1 MEELAELRN
10 NIIAGKY
17 SDALAIIDELEEMSR
32 RDIIRKI
39 ESYLIRLL
47 AHLIKNQLE
56 ERFTNSWIASIR
68 DSVRQIAKLNQR
80 SKNSY
85 YIKQADWQPYLEEAI
100 EAAIDDAAVEVFGG
114 ALKPSQVSARVNHQ
128 QILAIALDLLEFTYD
143 NSGKQLSDKVN
154 TVLQTLP
161 EGEKL

>member
-1 MEELAELRN
+1 MEELTELRN
-10 NIIAGKY
+10 KIIAGRY

-39 ESYLIRLL
+39 ESYLVRLL

-56 ERFTNSWIASIR
+56 ERLTNSWIASIR
-68 DSVRQIAKLNQR
+68 DSLRQIDKLNEI

-85 YIKQADWQPYLEEAI
+85 YIKQQDWQPYLEEAI
-100 EAAIDDAAVEVFGG
+100 DAAIDDAAIEVFGG
-114 ALKPSQVSARVNHQ
+114 ALKPSTVSARVNRE
-128 QILAIALDLLEFTYD
+128 QITAIALNLLQFTYGV
-143 NSGKQLSDKVN
+143 SGKQLSDKVN

-161 EGEKL
+161 GGEKL